1 MNAVLVLLHLILCA
15 AIVAFVPP
23 LVEPFVADYMICLA
37 IAGAFVIGMH
47 KLTAAS
53 FLRQIVALS
62 LLGVA
67 LTYLGVTR
75 SARIQFERYGNLEQ
89 VQRSRLDAARRAE

>member
-1 MNAVLVLLHLILCA
+1 
-15 AIVAFVPP
+15 
-23 LVEPFVADYMICLA
+23 
-37 IAGAFVIGMH
+37 MH